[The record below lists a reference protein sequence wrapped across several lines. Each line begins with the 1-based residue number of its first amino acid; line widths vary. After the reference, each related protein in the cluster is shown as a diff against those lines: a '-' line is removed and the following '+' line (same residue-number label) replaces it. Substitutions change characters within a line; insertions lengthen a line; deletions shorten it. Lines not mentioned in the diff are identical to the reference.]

1 MTASA
6 GYTKSGPIP
15 EAPAKQMRSPH
26 PLAVEVTGVCF
37 HPAWYISEECSGAGG
52 VGIVLQLTGKSQD
65 RNWISDEVRLV
76 SNKVCKVGSS

>member
-26 PLAVEVTGVCF
+26 PLSVEVTGVCVF
-37 HPAWYISEECSGAGG
+37 TQPGTSQRSVVGQEEWGLYCS
-52 VGIVLQLTGKSQD
+52 LQGRARTETGFQM
-65 RNWISDEVRLV
+65 R
-76 SNKVCKVGSS
+76 